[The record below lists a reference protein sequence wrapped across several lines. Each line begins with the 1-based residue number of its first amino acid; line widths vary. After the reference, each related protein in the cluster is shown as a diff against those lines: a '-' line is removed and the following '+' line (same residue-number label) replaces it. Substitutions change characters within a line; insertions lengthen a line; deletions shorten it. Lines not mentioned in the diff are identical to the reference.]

1 MGSGGLL
8 MRLRHFLLVFL
19 TLGTGCNGYDV
30 AGSGQNW
37 YFTCGDPVCTG
48 YRPPSGVARCTSESP
63 GQACAVEGSRCDP
76 MDGCNRLLVCAPSD
90 PRLAG
95 CPISSRRF
103 KRDLHYLTEA
113 EREAC
118 AREVRG
124 IRLARY
130 RYEGSDEPRLGFI
143 LEDDPPATAVDRER
157 EMVDLYGYSSLA
169 VAALQ
174 VQERRI
180 ESRRW
185 SARSASWGKPWAAHG
200 WRGVAIITVRQTPRG
215 GFPAGG

>member
-1 MGSGGLL
+1 

-19 TLGTGCNGYDV
+19 TLATGCNGYNASDNTTWFF
-30 AGSGQNW
+30 S
-37 YFTCGDPVCTG
+37 CGDPVCTG
-48 YRPPSGVARCTSESP
+48 YRPPAGVARCTSESP
-63 GQACAVEGSRCDP
+63 GQACSIEGSRCDP
-76 MDGCNRLLVCAPSD
+76 MDGCNRLLVCAQTD
-90 PRLAG
+90 PRLGG

-103 KRDLHYLTEA
+103 KRELRYLTDA

-130 RYEGSDEPRLGFI
+130 RYEGSEEPRLGFV
-143 LEDDPPATAVDRER
+143 LEDDPPAAAVDHDRD
-157 EMVDLYGYSSLA
+157 MVDLYGYSSLA

-180 ESRRW
+180 ERLEREVRALRQALGRLSP
-185 SARSASWGKPWAAHG
+185 SAHA
-200 WRGVAIITVRQTPRG
+200 RG
-215 GFPAGG
+215 GTESGGRR

>member
-1 MGSGGLL
+1 
-8 MRLRHFLLVFL
+8 MRLRHLLPDFL

-30 AGSGQNW
+30 ASDRLTW
-37 YFTCGDPVCTG
+37 YSTCGDPVCSG
-48 YRPPSGVARCTSESP
+48 YRPPAGVSACTSETP
-63 GQACAVEGSRCDP
+63 GQACSVEGNRCDP
-76 MDGCNRLLVCAPSD
+76 RDGCNRLLVCALSD

-103 KRDLHYLTEA
+103 KRDVRYLTDT

-130 RYEGSDEPRLGFI
+130 RYAGSATARLGFV
-143 LEDDPPATAVDRER
+143 LEDDPPAAAVDQDRD
-157 EMVDLYGYSSLA
+157 MVDLYGYSSLA

-180 ESRRW
+180 ETLEREVRELRDVLGRA
-185 SARSASWGKPWAAHG
+185 AR
-200 WRGVAIITVRQTPRG
+200 
-215 GFPAGG
+215 PAGGDNMKIATR